1 MNRTLAR
8 MTSPF
13 PVREYAARRDFLL
26 FPAHVEATYSGKLT
40 GVGRDSLTADCHGGL
55 DGAAADMVDDQQHR
69 RPQVVH
75 PILHRA
81 HRRGD
86 LIPSIVERDRDA
98 VFRTSKKTG
107 SLAMRLWGWPD
118 LMVDS
123 TWVHPMI
130 LAWWVSISLGATK
143 ASKRATS
150 YIENPLPAPIRQ
162 AIAMHAR
169 KVRYKG
175 GIAIGGSLVYRTVLN
190 LMSRAMSLISGKPS
204 PIPRFVTDEAA
215 ARATIAQLRQ
225 GEASDK
231 GHGA

>member
-1 MNRTLAR
+1 MGQHQFGRNKGKQEGDI
-8 MTSPF
+8 F
-13 PVREYAARRDFLL
+13 FLYIHEPWTMAT
-26 FPAHVEATYSGKLT
+26 FPASLEILDQVNAEFG
-40 GVGRDSLTADCHGGL
+40 GVYL
-55 DGAAADMVDDQQHR
+55 
-69 RPQVVH
+69 VV
-75 PILHRA
+75 A
-81 HRRGD
+81 
-86 LIPSIVERDRDA
+86 
-98 VFRTSKKTG
+98 
-107 SLAMRLWGWPD
+107 
-118 LMVDS
+118 
-123 TWVHPMI
+123 
-130 LAWWVSISLGATK
+130 
-143 ASKRATS
+143 S

-175 GIAIGGSLVYRTVLN
+175 VIVIGGSLVYRTVLN